1 MRTLYRAS
9 LVRTFGHPAT
19 GEWLLVD
26 GRHIERVGVGE
37 PPAADRVVDLPGATL
52 TPGFTDA
59 HVHLASTG
67 VHLSRPEAAAATS
80 AAGLLAA
87 AVATM
92 PGTAGIVFLH
102 GFDESKWTDASLPN
116 LEELDEVPHPLVLAR
131 TDSHAALVNRAA
143 LNRSGA
149 ADLPGVATDEHGDPT
164 GVLTREANDR
174 VLQWYTDS
182 LSSGEIEELQLDA
195 AAHAASR
202 GVTTVHEMSTPR
214 AHGARELDVL
224 LGHLSRL
231 PIDVVTYVATT
242 ELGDVLDRGL
252 SRIGGD
258 LTIDGSLGAR
268 TANMLDPYAD
278 ADTRG
283 IAYFEDDSLV
293 GFLRDAH
300 AAGLQVGLHAIGD
313 GAIEQTISS
322 WERVYAALDSRE
334 RRHFRA
340 RRHRIEHFECPRP
353 EHIERAAMLGL
364 CASVQPSFDAEW
376 GYAGALYERRL
387 GESRA
392 RAMNP
397 FRTLLECGMEIGTG
411 TDAPITELDPAL
423 TIRAL
428 ESHHDP
434 AQRMNREEAFRL
446 CTSGGARLARQEDK
460 KGRLE
465 SGSHADFVAFDADPL
480 ASTAP
485 VPRPVL
491 TVSLGREVH
500 AS

>member
-37 PPAADRVVDLPGATL
+37 PPAADRVVDLPGATI

-80 AAGLLAA
+80 AAGLILAA
-87 AVATM
+87 AAMM

-102 GFDESKWTDASLPN
+102 GYDESKWADASLPV
-116 LEELDEVPHPLVLAR
+116 LEELDEVRHPLVLAR
-131 TDSHAALVNRAA
+131 TDSHTALVNSAA
-143 LNRSGA
+143 LMQSGA
-149 ADLPGVATDEHGDPT
+149 SDLPGVETDEHGEPT
-164 GVLTREANDR
+164 GVLTRQANDR

-182 LSSGEIEELQLDA
+182 LSSGEIEEFQLDA
-195 AAHAASR
+195 AALAASR
-202 GVTTVHEMSTPR
+202 GITTVHEMSMPR
-214 AHGARELDVL
+214 AHGTRELDVL

-231 PIDVVTYVATT
+231 PVDVVTYVATT

-258 LTIDGSLGAR
+258 LAIDGSLGAR
-268 TANMLDPYAD
+268 TANMLEAYID
-278 ADTRG
+278 ADTKG
-283 IAYFEDDSLV
+283 VAYFEDDPLV

-300 AAGLQVGLHAIGD
+300 VAGLQVGLHAIGD
-313 GAIEQTISS
+313 GAIEQAISS
-322 WERVYAALDSRE
+322 WERVYTALDSRE

-353 EHIERAAMLGL
+353 DHIERAAMLGL
-364 CASVQPSFDAEW
+364 CASVQPNFDAEW
-376 GYAGALYERRL
+376 GHPGALYEQRL
-387 GESRA
+387 GETRSRV
-392 RAMNP
+392 MNP
-397 FRTLLECGMEIGTG
+397 FRTLLERGIVVGTG
-411 TDAPITELDPAL
+411 TDAPITDLDPAL
-423 TIRAL
+423 TVRAL

-434 AQRMNREEAFRL
+434 AQRMNREEALRL

-465 SGSHADFVAFDADPL
+465 SGSHADFAAFEADPL
-480 ASTAP
+480 AGGDDLA
-485 VPRPVL
+485 RPVL